1 MPDYLLHQSVLC
13 SAFRLSDVMS
23 QRIKLMVIII
33 LVFCLSSL
41 SHADST
47 NKEIIPEELTPEQQ
61 EEIAKN
67 VGVILPG
74 MTKKDIIDTYSD
86 LLIPKRWYTHKG
98 QEAWYYKSPRK
109 QNIYFNGDIVERVE
123 YNPRMRQRPLID
135 VKKPEEI

>member
-1 MPDYLLHQSVLC
+1 
-13 SAFRLSDVMS
+13 MS
-23 QRIKLMVIII
+23 QMIKLMVIII
-33 LVFCLSSL
+33 LVFSLSSL

-61 EEIAKN
+61 EEIAKY

-74 MTKKDIIDTYSD
+74 MTKKDIIDTYSN
-86 LLIPKRWYTHKG
+86 LLKPRIWYTSEG
-98 QEAWYYKSPRK
+98 QEVWHYKSPHK

-123 YNPRMRQRPLID
+123 YLSRMRQKPRTD